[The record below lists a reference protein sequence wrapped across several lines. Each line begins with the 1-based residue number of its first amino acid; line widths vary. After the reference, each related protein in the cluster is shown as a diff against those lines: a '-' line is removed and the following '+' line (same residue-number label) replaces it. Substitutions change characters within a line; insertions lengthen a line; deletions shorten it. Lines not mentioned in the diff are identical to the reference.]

1 MKIFIVLIV
10 IFISQNLFATDLT
23 ISQQIE
29 RLNRELS
36 DLSKEIYNQS
46 PSENN
51 LKANLTAIDLRIYDL
66 ENDIKNINLNLEEL
80 MFVLDDL
87 TQKFDQ
93 LETQMIF
100 IESKVLQNN

>member
-10 IFISQNLFATDLT
+10 IFISQTLFATDLT

-29 RLNRELS
+29 RLNRAVN

-51 LKANLTAIDLRIYDL
+51 LKSSLTAIDMRIYDL
-66 ENDIKNINLNLEEL
+66 EKDMKNLTLNLEEL

>member
-1 MKIFIVLIV
+1 MKVFIVLIV

-29 RLNRELS
+29 RLNRAVS
-36 DLSKEIYNQS
+36 DLSKEIYNES
-46 PSENN
+46 PSGNN

-66 ENDIKNINLNLEEL
+66 ENDIKNINFNLEEL

-93 LETQMIF
+93 LETQMIM

>member
-1 MKIFIVLIV
+1 MKVFFLIIVL
-10 IFISQNLFATDLT
+10 FLSQNLFANDLNIEFQLEKLQREVSDLT
-23 ISQQIE
+23 KI
-29 RLNRELS
+29 
-36 DLSKEIYNQS
+36 IYNQ
-46 PSENN
+46 PSSGNN
-51 LKANLTAIDLRIYDL
+51 LEANLSAIDLRIYDL

>member
-29 RLNRELS
+29 RLNRAVS
-36 DLSKEIYNQS
+36 DLSKELYNQS

-51 LKANLTAIDLRIYDL
+51 LKANLTAIDIRIYDL
-66 ENDIKNINLNLEEL
+66 EKDMKNLTLNLEEL

>member
-1 MKIFIVLIV
+1 MKVFILIIVL
-10 IFISQNLFATDLT
+10 FISQNLFATDLT

>member
-51 LKANLTAIDLRIYDL
+51 LKSSLTAIDMRIYDL
-66 ENDIKNINLNLEEL
+66 EKFPKGNLSVFN
-80 MFVLDDL
+80 
-87 TQKFDQ
+87 
-93 LETQMIF
+93 
-100 IESKVLQNN
+100 

>member
-51 LKANLTAIDLRIYDL
+51 LKSSLTAIDIRIYDL
-66 ENDIKNINLNLEEL
+66 EKDMKNLTLNLE
-80 MFVLDDL
+80 
-87 TQKFDQ
+87 
-93 LETQMIF
+93 
-100 IESKVLQNN
+100 

>member
-1 MKIFIVLIV
+1 
-10 IFISQNLFATDLT
+10 
-23 ISQQIE
+23 
-29 RLNRELS
+29 
-36 DLSKEIYNQS
+36 
-46 PSENN
+46 
-51 LKANLTAIDLRIYDL
+51 
-66 ENDIKNINLNLEEL
+66 

>member
-1 MKIFIVLIV
+1 MKVFIVLIV

-23 ISQQIE
+23 IIQQIE

-51 LKANLTAIDLRIYDL
+51 LKSSLTAIDIRIYDL
-66 ENDIKNINLNLEEL
+66 EKDMKNLTLNLEEL